1 MDERYGI
8 INARVATVSMLSE
21 IEAQKL
27 GDDTVQEHL
36 HRIHNSAKFI
46 SQLILQYRQ
55 ADHTQ
60 GTLLVSKVS

>member
-1 MDERYGI
+1 
-8 INARVATVSMLSE
+8 MLSE
-21 IEAQKL
+21 VEAQQL